1 MPFPFDFVLA
11 IIAMVFLFKLVKL
24 RMEQNAERAVPA
36 SDEHGDLLD
45 RLKKLEQ
52 RIAVLE
58 RIVTDR
64 RSDLDRQFEELGG

>member
-11 IIAMVFLFKLVKL
+11 IIGMVLLFKLIKL
-24 RMEQNAERAVPA
+24 RMQQPAEHAAPA
-36 SDEHGDLLD
+36 SDEHDDLLD